1 MKQMAQATIIF
12 QTIQNSPPLQDILA
26 IATSPSKK
34 AFFIA
39 KLLITCSNAFAG
51 HTEPPLQLFDILT
64 TWFGKHKDAS
74 KFDAVA
80 TAFNHWKLIHLDH
93 RNLKVDFIHR
103 IGLNWSPATR
113 DSFLKGVKTVYLR
126 KLRTPYPVINE
137 WICKSDAIDNKW
149 HNYLKHDP
157 RAQPDS
163 HRKRQPDFCIEPS
176 NLSLDIRADQSTI
189 VYDANTGDLILIVLQ
204 NFCSDPDLLSHIEG
218 IMKQAVDIHKSIRGK
233 QVILINPYLI
243 YSLMLA
249 WGPWQDCPSQL
260 FSWGSP

>member
-1 MKQMAQATIIF
+1 MAQATIIF
-12 QTIQNSPPLQDILA
+12 QTIQDSPPLQDILA

-39 KLLITCSNAFAG
+39 KLLITCPDAFAG
-51 HTEPPLQLFDILT
+51 RSEPPLQLFDILT
-64 TWFGKHKDAS
+64 VWFGKHKDAS

-80 TAFNHWKLIHLDH
+80 TAFNHRKLIRLDH
-93 RNLKVDFIHR
+93 RNLKLDFIHH

-137 WICKSDAIDNKW
+137 WICESDAIDDKW
-149 HNYLKHDP
+149 RDYLKHDP

-163 HRKRQPDFCIEPS
+163 RRKRQPIFRIEPS
-176 NLSLDIRADQSTI
+176 NLSLDIGADQSTI
-189 VYDANTGDLILIVLQ
+189 VYDADTGDLILIVLR

-218 IMKQAVDIHKSIRGK
+218 IIKQAVDIRRSIRVSK
-233 QVILINPYLI
+233 P
-243 YSLMLA
+243 
-249 WGPWQDCPSQL
+249 
-260 FSWGSP
+260 F